1 MISQTEA
8 AEKPLVLLLG
18 CTDGA
23 LETKELSD
31 IATVKAFSNPDMV
44 DTTRISD
51 DMCSQMVALVVPVN
65 CDINLAFLSRCPKLR
80 IVIRFGMG
88 TDNIE
93 LEYAGRLGIIVCNIP
108 DYGIEEVADTAL
120 AHILA
125 LFRQTLFYH
134 VNLTKGARYLT
145 FKDVMSDAKSRRIRG
160 KTLGL
165 VGLGKTGFAVAQRA
179 KAFGFNV
186 AFYDPFIGSGWDKAF
201 GGLDRYKS
209 LTDLVMKSDCVSLH
223 CMLTEE
229 SRHIV
234 NESLLRVFKRG
245 AYLINVSRG
254 PLIDEAALAKAL
266 KEGWI
271 AGAALDVHEEEPFVL
286 SRSPLKDAPNL
297 ICTPHIAWYSKE
309 GLSELRSSSVRLI
322 RDVLTSSDPSGIQ
335 NCVNKQHLDSEAC
348 SSRWNTTVE

>member
-1 MISQTEA
+1 MI
-8 AEKPLVLLLG
+8 LLG
-18 CTDGA
+18 STDGV

-31 IATVKAFSNPDMV
+31 IANVKAFPDATSTAV
-44 DTTRISD
+44 LSD
-51 DMCSQMVALVVPVN
+51 DHCSQAVALIAGTQ
-65 CDINLAFLSRCPKLR
+65 CEINLAFLSQCTKLR

-93 LEYAGRLGIIVCNIP
+93 LEYAGRLGIIVCNVP
-108 DYGIEEVADTAL
+108 DYGIEEVADTAM

-125 LFRQTLFYH
+125 LFRQTLFFH
-134 VNLTKGARYLT
+134 VNVCNGVEYHTY
-145 FKDVMSDAKSRRIRG
+145 KDVMVDAKSRRIRG

-186 AFYDPFIGSGWDKAF
+186 AFYDPFIGDGWDKAF
-201 GGLDRYKS
+201 GGLERFKS

-223 CMLTEE
+223 CMLSEE

-245 AYLINVSRG
+245 AFLINVSRG
-254 PLIDEAALAKAL
+254 PLIDEAALARAL

-271 AGAALDVHEEEPFVL
+271 AGAALDVHEEEPF
-286 SRSPLKDAPNL
+286 SYERSALKDAPNL

-309 GLSELRSSSVRLI
+309 GFTELRASGIKLVRQ
-322 RDVLTSSDPSGIQ
+322 VLTNSDPTGIQ
-335 NCVNKQHLDSEAC
+335 NCVNKEHLDSEAC
-348 SSRWNTTVE
+348 TSRWNATLD